1 MLCRTHYSNNCSKET
16 EVPLNGPSVPLNGP
30 VSYNYRCF
38 RIAAKTSKKL
48 FETFLTKRDYDQ
60 FFAVAMLLKIK
71 KML

>member
-16 EVPLNGPSVPLNGP
+16 EVPLNGP
-30 VSYNYRCF
+30 VSYYYRCF

-48 FETFLTKRDYDQ
+48 FETFLTKQDYDQ